1 MVIWMA
7 IHPIE
12 FRYGTPEMKRVW
24 DSKNKLQKMLEV
36 EAAIAEA
43 EAELGIIPEYAA
55 REIKRKANTKYVK
68 LERVNQIEK
77 ETKHDIAAL
86 IKALAEQCE
95 GEAGEY
101 IHFGATSNDIIDT
114 TNSLL
119 FQESIKIL
127 KEKIIKLTK
136 LLLKLAD
143 ENKQK
148 VCIGRTHGQHA
159 LPTTYGMKFALWADE
174 MHRNFERLKAAQQR
188 LCVGMMTGAVGTT
201 AALGEDGLK
210 VHLKVSEILGLEP
223 VLISNQV
230 IQRDNHA
237 EFMMVLANIATT
249 LDKIALEVR
258 NLQRTEIMEVGERF
272 DPEKQVGSS
281 TMPHKMNPITAERI
295 CGLARVIRSHVIVAL
310 ENNLLWHER
319 DLTNSSPERIIFP
332 ESCILTDYLLHL
344 TLKLIENLVF
354 FDENIEKNLNLTNGL
369 IMAERLMAE
378 LAKKG
383 MGRQT
388 AYKIVR
394 ECAIEAN
401 KNKKPLIKVASEK
414 KEILKYLNHKE
425 LENIMNP
432 YTYIGSA
439 TKIVENVLK
448 KSRKWF

>member
-1 MVIWMA
+1 MA

-24 DSKNKLQKMLEV
+24 DAENKLQKMLDV

-43 EAELGIIPEYAA
+43 EASLGIIPEYAA
-55 REIKRKANTKYVK
+55 EEIKRKANTKYVK

-95 GEAGEY
+95 GDAGEY

-119 FQESIKIL
+119 FKESIKIL
-127 KEKIIKLTK
+127 KEKIIRLIK

-143 ENKQK
+143 ENKK
-148 VCIGRTHGQHA
+148 RVCIGRTHGQHA

-174 MHRNFERLKAAQQR
+174 MHRNLERLKSAEKR
-188 LCVGMMTGAVGTT
+188 LCLGMVTGAVGTT
-201 AALGEDGLK
+201 AALGEEGLK
-210 VHLKVSEILGLEP
+210 VHLKVSKLLGLEP
-223 VLISNQV
+223 ALISNQI

-237 EFMMVLANIATT
+237 EFIMVLANIVTT
-249 LDKIALEVR
+249 LDKIALEIR
-258 NLQRTEIMEVGERF
+258 NLQRTEIMEVGEKF

-295 CGLARVIRSHVIVAL
+295 CGLARVIRSHVITAL

-344 TLKLIENLVF
+344 TTNLIENLVF
-354 FDENIEKNLNLTNGL
+354 FDENIEKNLKLTNGL

-378 LAKKG
+378 LAKRG

-388 AYKIVR
+388 AYRLVR
-394 ECAIEAN
+394 ECAIKAHQERV
-401 KNKKPLIKVASEK
+401 PLIKVAGEK
-414 KEILKYLNHKE
+414 KEIREYLSREE

-439 TKIVENVLK
+439 IKIVENVLK
-448 KSRKWF
+448 KSREWF

>member
-1 MVIWMA
+1 MA

-24 DSKNKLQKMLEV
+24 DAENKLQKMLDV

-43 EAELGIIPEYAA
+43 EASLGIIPEYAA
-55 REIKRKANTKYVK
+55 EEIKRKASTKFVK

-95 GEAGEY
+95 NDAGEY

-119 FQESIKIL
+119 FKESIKIL
-127 KEKIIKLTK
+127 KEKIIKLIK
-136 LLLKLAD
+136 ILLKLAD
-143 ENKQK
+143 ENKK
-148 VCIGRTHGQHA
+148 RVCIGRTHGQHA

-174 MHRNFERLKAAQQR
+174 MHRNLERLKSAEKR
-188 LCVGMMTGAVGTT
+188 LCVSMVTGAVGTT

-210 VHLKVSEILGLEP
+210 VHLKVAELLDLEP
-223 VLISNQV
+223 ALISNQV

-237 EFMMVLANIATT
+237 EFIMVLANIATT
-249 LDKIALEVR
+249 LDKIALEIR
-258 NLQRTEIMEVGERF
+258 NLQRTEIMEVGEKF

-295 CGLARVIRSHVIVAL
+295 CGLARVIRSHVITAL

-332 ESCILTDYLLHL
+332 ESCILTDYLLQI
-344 TLKLIENLVF
+344 TINLIENLVF
-354 FDENIEKNLNLTNGL
+354 FDENIEKNLKLTDGL

-378 LAKKG
+378 LAKRG

-394 ECAIEAN
+394 ECAIKARQERV
-401 KNKKPLIKVASEK
+401 PLIKVAGEQS
-414 KEILKYLNHKE
+414 EILEYLSWEE

-432 YTYIGSA
+432 HTYLGSA
-439 TKIVENVLK
+439 IKIVENVLK
-448 KSRKWF
+448 KSREWF